1 MNESSMPHDL
11 GEEELPWDDDSDL
24 ANEFDELQEMKMP
37 DTNQLAEALAKA
49 QGEFGP
55 VIRDKTVSVTM
66 RSGGKYTFSYAPL
79 ESILHAVKPALSK
92 NGLALTQ
99 AMVTVDG
106 KETVETTLRHSS
118 GQSICNRIPLFV
130 KDEGPQAYGSALTY
144 ARRYGVTLLLC
155 VSADDDD
162 DGNAAEGNSAETT
175 KSKQPAE
182 PSTAAKLLAS
192 NFKVAL
198 KAGIDGK
205 VNEVHLE
212 ANKDQ
217 ELYGE
222 AWQLLTAAERREVKA
237 AIERVKHPNTNRPAR
252 EPAEA

>member
-1 MNESSMPHDL
+1 MNEASMPTETSFH
-11 GEEELPWDDDSDL
+11 DDDGGFPEPTPAPTSAL
-24 ANEFDELQEMKMP
+24 SA
-37 DTNQLAEALAKA
+37 ALAKA

-55 VIRDKTVSVTM
+55 VVRDKTVSVTM

-92 NGLALTQ
+92 NGLSITQ
-99 AMVTVDG
+99 AMVTHHG
-106 KETVETTLRHSS
+106 KEYVETTLRHSS
-118 GQSICNRIPLFV
+118 GESICNRIPLFV

-175 KSKQPAE
+175 RTRSPEANLANA
-182 PSTAAKLLAS
+182 STAAKLLAS
-192 NFKVAL
+192 NFKAAL
-198 KAGIDGK
+198 KAGVDGK
-205 VNEVHLE
+205 INEVHVG

-217 ELYGE
+217 ELYNE
-222 AWQLLTAAERREVKA
+222 AWGLLNAGERREIKA
-237 AIERVKHPNTNRPAR
+237 AIERVKVPNTNRPTR
-252 EPAEA
+252 EPVEA

>member
-1 MNESSMPHDL
+1 MT
-11 GEEELPWDDDSDL
+11 DDWKEVAPSAKDIS
-24 ANEFDELQEMKMP
+24 A
-37 DTNQLAEALAKA
+37 ALAAA
-49 QGEFGP
+49 QGEFGA

-99 AMVTVDG
+99 AMVVHEG
-106 KETVETTLRHSS
+106 KDFVETTLRHSS
-118 GQSICNRIPLFV
+118 GQSISNRIPLFV
-130 KDEGPQAYGSALTY
+130 KEEGPQAYGSALTY

-175 KSKQPAE
+175 KVAPEGRPAT
-182 PSTAAKLLAS
+182 PQNYAKAKELADK
-192 NFKVAL
+192 FREAL
-198 KAGIDGK
+198 KTGVDGR
-205 VNEVHLE
+205 VYEIHQE

-217 ELYGE
+217 DLYL
-222 AWQLLTAAERREVKA
+222 AASQQLKTAEKN
-237 AIERVKHPNTNRPAR
+237 AIKGAVERVRVPNSNRA
-252 EPAEA
+252 EPVEA